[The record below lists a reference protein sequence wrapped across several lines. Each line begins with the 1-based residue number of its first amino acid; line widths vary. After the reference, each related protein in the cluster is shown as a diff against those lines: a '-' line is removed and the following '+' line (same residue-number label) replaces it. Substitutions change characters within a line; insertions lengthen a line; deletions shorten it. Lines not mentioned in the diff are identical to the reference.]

1 MKVSAAY
8 VKAKIEQ
15 NPKHTVLIAEDIG
28 PGNARIAYVVGNAET
43 LCAEVDLLEES
54 SETAYRVRLC
64 TPPRKGVRGDKS
76 TEEKELVWILPGRSA
91 QPAAAAAA
99 PVQYAGPANAPTL
112 AMAEAK
118 GRAEA
123 EAIAARDRIA
133 ALEARLQALEE
144 QEDEDGDEDEAD
156 EPVNAAPP
164 PLKWWETEAAGK
176 ELLGIGRAIAS
187 KILGPSAPAAPVNA
201 APLPAPAASDL
212 TDEDMRILIAVKQW
226 KQHDPEQFNQYGQ
239 ALIDTYAPKTSAH
252 GEA

>member
-8 VKAKIEQ
+8 VKAKIQQ
-15 NPKHTVLIAEDIG
+15 NQKHTVLIAEDIG

-43 LCAEVDLLEES
+43 LCAEIDLLEES

-91 QPAAAAAA
+91 QPAPAAAA
-99 PVQYAGPANAPTL
+99 PMQYAGPANAPTL

-144 QEDEDGDEDEAD
+144 QDDEDGDDDEAE

-187 KILGPSAPAAPVNA
+187 KLFPALPAAPAAPVSN
-201 APLPAPAASDL
+201 APLPTASDL
-212 TDEDMRILIAVKQW
+212 TEEDMRILIAVKQW
-226 KQHDPEQFNQYGQ
+226 KQHDPEQYNQYGR